1 MVDIHSHALPFVDD
15 GAKSMSDALA
25 MIERAIACGVTDL
38 FLTPHYRPY
47 QDFLATP
54 QRIRALFAKV
64 VSQVQNRNLNIR
76 LHLGN
81 EIFYSIEVIDLLRKD
96 KVLKMGN
103 SDMVLIEFATGDD
116 HETIIEAVHNL
127 VSLKLRPIIAHVERY
142 EKLRNHEYYSGLK
155 RMGALIQVNA
165 GAVLGHYGKPL
176 QKRVC
181 LLIKHKL
188 VDFIA
193 SDAHD
198 EFGSCLKDARLFVE
212 KKFGFQTAESL
223 LNNKSILI

>member
-54 QRIRALFAKV
+54 QRIRDLFAKV

-127 VSLKLRPIIAHVERY
+127 FPQTRTAAHVERY
-142 EKLRNHEYYSGLK
+142 GKLRNHEYYSGLK
-155 RMGALIQVNA
+155 RMGADPSQRGCSRTLWEVTA
-165 GAVLGHYGKPL
+165 CAY
-176 QKRVC
+176 
-181 LLIKHKL
+181 
-188 VDFIA
+188 
-193 SDAHD
+193 
-198 EFGSCLKDARLFVE
+198 ARL
-212 KKFGFQTAESL
+212 
-223 LNNKSILI
+223 